1 MLHYHYVHI
10 YHDQSKIVVKI
21 VSKFVVTNMVTFK
34 SELGSLALRICAR
47 PSLKYRPGAPGCIF
61 ATEWGL
67 IDSTQPAPEYGGG
80 ALRSFKVTKIDK

>member
-47 PSLKYRPGAPGCIF
+47 PSLKYRPGLYFCHRVRPYRLYSASSGIWWWCI
-61 ATEWGL
+61 AVIQGH
-67 IDSTQPAPEYGGG
+67 QN
-80 ALRSFKVTKIDK
+80 